1 MAKNHWKLVA
11 CYQSNLTRCS
21 RWLKPDFWKQQP
33 TQRALQLQCQ
43 WRKNSQL
50 LHSSHFEAIFLTAAT
65 TSCQNVNMFRLLSL
79 LLPSKLLSN
88 NLDSGKSI
96 LLSPLDNVAVL
107 KHKLQLHSAN
117 HCNQCIMYIH
127 WFMIYFHRISNC
139 STDTMLRWILTQLQ
153 LFWRAKYSNWNP
165 TSKYRVQSLY
175 STVNSRLSHRVEV
188 ICDTFATVLAHRIIQ
203 QREQNNVWWLRTS
216 SQPELQWS
224 RSVASIWLVTWNL
237 IVAWQDVWP

>member
-79 LLPSKLLSN
+79 LLLSKLLSN

-96 LLSPLDNVAVL
+96 LLSPLDNVVVL
-107 KHKLQLHSAN
+107 KHNLQLHSAN
-117 HCNQCIMYIH
+117 HCNQCIMYIN
-127 WFMIYFHRISNC
+127 WFMIYLHWISIDLWYIFIVYPTVPQIPCWGEYWHNC
-139 STDTMLRWILTQLQ
+139 NFFGAPSIQT
-153 LFWRAKYSNWNP
+153 
-165 TSKYRVQSLY
+165 
-175 STVNSRLSHRVEV
+175 E
-188 ICDTFATVLAHRIIQ
+188 IQ
-203 QREQNNVWWLRTS
+203 Q
-216 SQPELQWS
+216 
-224 RSVASIWLVTWNL
+224 ASTEYNYCTVQLTADCLTV
-237 IVAWQDVWP
+237 